1 MATYHISVKFGGKGQ
16 AANHADYIERKEKYR
31 DRQDLEYSAHG
42 NMPEWA
48 RDNPSHFWQAA
59 DQFERAN
66 GSTYRELEIALP
78 RELTA
83 EQRLELVQ
91 DFVRQEAGERHAW
104 SFAIHNP
111 KASIDGGEQPHAH
124 IMMSQR
130 VNDGIERTPEQYF
143 RRYNARYPD
152 RGGAKKDSGNLT
164 PTQQKEQ
171 LRELR
176 KRWEVKHNEHMRKHG
191 FERGFIDCRTLKEQG
206 IERRPEVHLGF
217 EAAGRLDDA
226 QRHDIMQKRSE
237 PDYYRHLEQ
246 ARMVGHD
253 IREWLDT
260 PVIALYGILPSEIAK
275 DDPKM
280 MSKIV
285 TSLPAETVTNVQV
298 STLPLDQATVSVTK
312 RVTDVVKDTRQHIAV
327 VAGVPMSVP
336 VVNAKPTR
344 TPGVFHASFPGVPS
358 LTVSTVK
365 GLPVSTNLPRGITE
379 DKGRT
384 AVPAGFTFGG
394 GSHEAVIRF
403 PKESGQKPIYVSVT
417 DVLTPAQVKQRQDEE
432 NRLQQEWNDTHP
444 VEVAERNYEQA
455 RAELDQA
462 NKDVARNQER
472 QAKAVQVY
480 NSRKSEL
487 DAANKTLAD
496 AKAEIKQFERFAREP
511 MAAGHRMWQ
520 MAGLKAQRAQ
530 TDVNNKKAAFDA
542 AAKDKSDADAALGAA
557 LERRKQKE
565 NKEKDSKDKLDKE
578 SKRNKPGKAT
588 GKGKPVGDKW
598 LDDAGK
604 DSGALIPDRI
614 ADKLRD
620 KEFKSFDDFR
630 KKFWEEVSKDPELS
644 KQFKDS
650 NKTNIQKGKAPFAR
664 KKDQVGGRERF
675 ELHHDKPISQD
686 GGVYDM
692 DNIRVTTPKRHID
705 IHRGK

>member
-1 MATYHISVKFGGKGQ
+1 MSGGDGKGPGNTGLGHSGGKP
-16 AANHADYIERKEKYR
+16 
-31 DRQDLEYSAHG
+31 SG
-42 NMPEWA
+42 NVNGGPTGLGGSGNSGGN
-48 RDNPSHFWQAA
+48 NPNSGPGWGTTHTP
-59 DQFERAN
+59 N
-66 GSTYRELEIALP
+66 G
-78 RELTA
+78 
-83 EQRLELVQ
+83 
-91 DFVRQEAGERHAW
+91 D
-104 SFAIHNP
+104 IHNYNP
-111 KASIDGGEQPHAH
+111 GEFGNGGNKP
-124 IMMSQR
+124 
-130 VNDGIERTPEQYF
+130 
-143 RRYNARYPD
+143 
-152 RGGAKKDSGNLT
+152 GGNSGN
-164 PTQQKEQ
+164 
-171 LRELR
+171 
-176 KRWEVKHNEHMRKHG
+176 HDGHG
-191 FERGFIDCRTLKEQG
+191 SGVQSAMAFGFPALAAPGAGTLG
-206 IERRPEVHLGF
+206 IAVSG
-217 EAAGRLDDA
+217 EALSAA
-226 QRHDIMQKRSE
+226 IADIFAALKGPFKFS
-237 PDYYRHLEQ
+237 
-246 ARMVGHD
+246 AWG
-253 IREWLDT
+253 
-260 PVIALYGILPSEIAK
+260 IALYGILPSEIAK

-365 GLPVSTNLPRGITE
+365 GLPVSTTLPRGIME

-403 PKESGQKPIYVSVT
+403 PKESGQKPVYVSVT

-432 NRLQQEWNDTHP
+432 KRLQQEWNDAHP

-455 RAELDQA
+455 RAELNQA

-542 AAKDKSDADAALGAA
+542 AAKEKSAADAALSSAMESRKKKEDKKRSA
-557 LERRKQKE
+557 ENKLNEEKNKRRKGTKDYGHDYHPAPKTEDIKGLGELKE
-565 NKEKDSKDKLDKE
+565 
-578 SKRNKPGKAT
+578 
-588 GKGKPVGDKW
+588 
-598 LDDAGK
+598 
-604 DSGALIPDRI
+604 
-614 ADKLRD
+614 
-620 KEFKSFDDFR
+620 
-630 KKFWEEVSKDPELS
+630 
-644 KQFKDS
+644 
-650 NKTNIQKGKAPFAR
+650 
-664 KKDQVGGRERF
+664 GR
-675 ELHHDKPISQD
+675 P
-686 GGVYDM
+686 
-692 DNIRVTTPKRHID
+692 
-705 IHRGK
+705 

>member
-1 MATYHISVKFGGKGQ
+1 MSGGDGRGHNSGAHNTGGNINGGPTGLGGNGGASDGSGWSSENNPWGGGSGSGVHWGGGSGHGNGGGNSNSGGGSNSSVAAPMAFGFPALAAPGAGTLGISVSGEALSAAIADIFAALKGPFKF
-16 AANHADYIERKEKYR
+16 
-31 DRQDLEYSAHG
+31 SAWG
-42 NMPEWA
+42 
-48 RDNPSHFWQAA
+48 
-59 DQFERAN
+59 
-66 GSTYRELEIALP
+66 
-78 RELTA
+78 
-83 EQRLELVQ
+83 
-91 DFVRQEAGERHAW
+91 
-104 SFAIHNP
+104 
-111 KASIDGGEQPHAH
+111 
-124 IMMSQR
+124 
-130 VNDGIERTPEQYF
+130 
-143 RRYNARYPD
+143 
-152 RGGAKKDSGNLT
+152 
-164 PTQQKEQ
+164 
-171 LRELR
+171 
-176 KRWEVKHNEHMRKHG
+176 
-191 FERGFIDCRTLKEQG
+191 
-206 IERRPEVHLGF
+206 
-217 EAAGRLDDA
+217 
-226 QRHDIMQKRSE
+226 
-237 PDYYRHLEQ
+237 
-246 ARMVGHD
+246 
-253 IREWLDT
+253 
-260 PVIALYGILPSEIAK
+260 IALYGILPSEIAK
-275 DDPKM
+275 DDPNM

-365 GLPVSTNLPRGITE
+365 GLPVSTTLPRGITE

-403 PKESGQKPIYVSVT
+403 PKESGQKPVYVSVT

-432 NRLQQEWNDTHP
+432 KRLQQEWNDAHP

-455 RAELDQA
+455 RAELNQA

-542 AAKDKSDADAALGAA
+542 AAKEKSDADVALSSA

-565 NKEKDSKDKLDKE
+565 NKEKDAKAKLDKE
-578 SKRNKPGKAT
+578 SKRNKLGKAT
-588 GKGKPVGDKW
+588 GKGKPVNNKW
-598 LDDAGK
+598 LNNAGK
-604 DSGALIPDRI
+604 DLGSPVPDRI
-614 ADKLRD
+614 ANKLRD

-644 KQFKDS
+644 KQFSRNNNDRMKV
-650 NKTNIQKGKAPFAR
+650 GKAPKTR
-664 KKDQVGGRERF
+664 TQDVSGKRTSF
-675 ELHHDKPISQD
+675 ELHHEKPISQN

-692 DNIRVTTPKRHID
+692 DNISVVTPKRHID

>member
-1 MATYHISVKFGGKGQ
+1 MSGGDGRGHNSGAHNTGGNINGGPTGLGGNGGASDGSGWSSENNPWGGGSGSGVHWGGGSGHGNGGGNSNSGGGSNSSVAAPMAFGFPALAAPGAGTLGISVSGEALSAAIADIFAALKGPFKF
-16 AANHADYIERKEKYR
+16 
-31 DRQDLEYSAHG
+31 SAWG
-42 NMPEWA
+42 
-48 RDNPSHFWQAA
+48 
-59 DQFERAN
+59 
-66 GSTYRELEIALP
+66 
-78 RELTA
+78 
-83 EQRLELVQ
+83 
-91 DFVRQEAGERHAW
+91 
-104 SFAIHNP
+104 
-111 KASIDGGEQPHAH
+111 
-124 IMMSQR
+124 
-130 VNDGIERTPEQYF
+130 
-143 RRYNARYPD
+143 
-152 RGGAKKDSGNLT
+152 
-164 PTQQKEQ
+164 
-171 LRELR
+171 
-176 KRWEVKHNEHMRKHG
+176 
-191 FERGFIDCRTLKEQG
+191 
-206 IERRPEVHLGF
+206 
-217 EAAGRLDDA
+217 
-226 QRHDIMQKRSE
+226 
-237 PDYYRHLEQ
+237 
-246 ARMVGHD
+246 
-253 IREWLDT
+253 
-260 PVIALYGILPSEIAK
+260 IALYGILPSEIAK
-275 DDPKM
+275 DDPNM

-365 GLPVSTNLPRGITE
+365 GLPVSITLPRGITE

-403 PKESGQKPIYVSVT
+403 PKESGQKPVYVSVT

-432 NRLQQEWNDTHP
+432 KRLQQEWNDAHP

-455 RAELDQA
+455 RAELNQA

-542 AAKDKSDADAALGAA
+542 AAKEKSDADVALSSA

-565 NKEKDSKDKLDKE
+565 NKEKDAKAKLDKE

-588 GKGKPVGDKW
+588 GKGKPVNNKW
-598 LDDAGK
+598 LNNAGK
-604 DSGALIPDRI
+604 DLGSPVPDRI
-614 ADKLRD
+614 ANKLRD

-644 KQFKDS
+644 KQFSRNNNDRMKV
-650 NKTNIQKGKAPFAR
+650 GKAPKTR
-664 KKDQVGGRERF
+664 TQDVSGKRTSF
-675 ELHHDKPISQD
+675 ELHHEKPISQN

-692 DNIRVTTPKRHID
+692 DNISVVTPKRHID

>member
-1 MATYHISVKFGGKGQ
+1 MSGGDGRGHNSGAHNTGGNINGGPTGLGGNGGASDGSGWSSENNPWGGGSGSGVHWGGGSGHGNGGGNSNSGGGSNSSVAAPMAFGFPALAAPGAGTLGISVSGEALSAAIADIFAALKGPFKF
-16 AANHADYIERKEKYR
+16 
-31 DRQDLEYSAHG
+31 SA
-42 NMPEWA
+42 W
-48 RDNPSHFWQAA
+48 
-59 DQFERAN
+59 
-66 GSTYRELEIALP
+66 
-78 RELTA
+78 
-83 EQRLELVQ
+83 
-91 DFVRQEAGERHAW
+91 
-104 SFAIHNP
+104 
-111 KASIDGGEQPHAH
+111 
-124 IMMSQR
+124 
-130 VNDGIERTPEQYF
+130 GI
-143 RRYNARYPD
+143 
-152 RGGAKKDSGNLT
+152 S
-164 PTQQKEQ
+164 
-171 LRELR
+171 
-176 KRWEVKHNEHMRKHG
+176 
-191 FERGFIDCRTLKEQG
+191 
-206 IERRPEVHLGF
+206 
-217 EAAGRLDDA
+217 
-226 QRHDIMQKRSE
+226 
-237 PDYYRHLEQ
+237 
-246 ARMVGHD
+246 
-253 IREWLDT
+253 
-260 PVIALYGILPSEIAK
+260 LYGILPSEIAK
-275 DDPKM
+275 DDPNM

-365 GLPVSTNLPRGITE
+365 GLPVSTTLPRGITE

-403 PKESGQKPIYVSVT
+403 PKESGQKPVYVSVT

-432 NRLQQEWNDTHP
+432 KRLQQEWNDAHP

-455 RAELDQA
+455 RAELNQA

-542 AAKDKSDADAALGAA
+542 AAKEKSDADVALSSA

-565 NKEKDSKDKLDKE
+565 NKEKDAKAKLDKE

-588 GKGKPVGDKW
+588 GKGKPVNNKW
-598 LDDAGK
+598 LNNAGK
-604 DSGALIPDRI
+604 DLGSPVPDRI
-614 ADKLRD
+614 ANKLRD

-644 KQFKDS
+644 KQFSRNNNDRMKV
-650 NKTNIQKGKAPFAR
+650 GKAPKTR
-664 KKDQVGGRERF
+664 TQDVSGKRTSF
-675 ELHHDKPISQD
+675 ELHHEKPISQN

-692 DNIRVTTPKRHID
+692 DNISVVTPKRHID

>member
-1 MATYHISVKFGGKGQ
+1 MSGGDGSGHNSGAHNTGGNINGGPTGLGGNGGASDGSGWSSENNPWGGGSGSGVHWGGGSGHGNGGGNSNSGGGSNSSVAAPMAFGFPALAAPGAGTLGISVSGEALSAAIADIFAALKGPFKF
-16 AANHADYIERKEKYR
+16 
-31 DRQDLEYSAHG
+31 SAWG
-42 NMPEWA
+42 
-48 RDNPSHFWQAA
+48 
-59 DQFERAN
+59 
-66 GSTYRELEIALP
+66 
-78 RELTA
+78 
-83 EQRLELVQ
+83 
-91 DFVRQEAGERHAW
+91 
-104 SFAIHNP
+104 
-111 KASIDGGEQPHAH
+111 
-124 IMMSQR
+124 
-130 VNDGIERTPEQYF
+130 
-143 RRYNARYPD
+143 
-152 RGGAKKDSGNLT
+152 
-164 PTQQKEQ
+164 
-171 LRELR
+171 
-176 KRWEVKHNEHMRKHG
+176 
-191 FERGFIDCRTLKEQG
+191 
-206 IERRPEVHLGF
+206 
-217 EAAGRLDDA
+217 
-226 QRHDIMQKRSE
+226 
-237 PDYYRHLEQ
+237 
-246 ARMVGHD
+246 
-253 IREWLDT
+253 
-260 PVIALYGILPSEIAK
+260 IALYGILPSEIAK
-275 DDPKM
+275 DDPNM

-365 GLPVSTNLPRGITE
+365 GLPVSTTLPRGITE

-403 PKESGQKPIYVSVT
+403 PKESGQKPVYVSVT

-432 NRLQQEWNDTHP
+432 KRLQQEWNDAHP

-455 RAELDQA
+455 RAELNQA

-542 AAKDKSDADAALGAA
+542 AAKEKSDADVALSSA

-565 NKEKDSKDKLDKE
+565 NKEKDAKAKLDKE

-588 GKGKPVGDKW
+588 GKGKPVNNKW
-598 LDDAGK
+598 LNNAGK
-604 DSGALIPDRI
+604 DLGSPVPDRI
-614 ADKLRD
+614 ANKLRD

-644 KQFKDS
+644 KQFSRNNNDRMKV
-650 NKTNIQKGKAPFAR
+650 GKAPKTR
-664 KKDQVGGRERF
+664 TQDVSGKRTSF
-675 ELHHDKPISQD
+675 ELHHEKPISQN

-692 DNIRVTTPKRHID
+692 DNISVVTPKRHID

>member
-1 MATYHISVKFGGKGQ
+1 MSGGDG
-16 AANHADYIERKEKYR
+16 R
-31 DRQDLEYSAHG
+31 DHNSGAHNTGG
-42 NMPEWA
+42 NI
-48 RDNPSHFWQAA
+48 
-59 DQFERAN
+59 N
-66 GSTYRELEIALP
+66 GGPTGL
-78 RELTA
+78 
-83 EQRLELVQ
+83 
-91 DFVRQEAGERHAW
+91 
-104 SFAIHNP
+104 
-111 KASIDGGEQPHAH
+111 GG
-124 IMMSQR
+124 
-130 VNDGIERTPEQYF
+130 N
-143 RRYNARYPD
+143 
-152 RGGAKKDSGNLT
+152 GGASDGSGWSSENNPWGGGSGSGVHWGGGSGNGNGGGNGNSGGGSNSSVAA
-164 PTQQKEQ
+164 P
-171 LRELR
+171 
-176 KRWEVKHNEHMRKHG
+176 VAFG
-191 FERGFIDCRTLKEQG
+191 FPALAAPGAGTLG
-206 IERRPEVHLGF
+206 IAVSG
-217 EAAGRLDDA
+217 EALSAA
-226 QRHDIMQKRSE
+226 IADIFAALKGPFKFS
-237 PDYYRHLEQ
+237 
-246 ARMVGHD
+246 AWG
-253 IREWLDT
+253 
-260 PVIALYGILPSEIAK
+260 IALYGILPSEIAK
-275 DDPKM
+275 DDPNM

-365 GLPVSTNLPRGITE
+365 GLPVSTTLPRGITE

-403 PKESGQKPIYVSVT
+403 PKESGQKPVYVSVT

-432 NRLQQEWNDTHP
+432 KRLQQEWNDAHP

-542 AAKDKSDADAALGAA
+542 AAKEKSAADAALSSAMESRKKKEDKKRSA
-557 LERRKQKE
+557 ENKLNEEKNKRRKGTKDYGHDYHPAPKTEDIKGLGELKE
-565 NKEKDSKDKLDKE
+565 GRPKTPKQGGGGKRARWYGDKGRKIYEWDSQHGELEGYRASDGQHLGSFDPKTGKQLKGPDP
-578 SKRNKPGKAT
+578 KRN
-588 GKGKPVGDKW
+588 
-598 LDDAGK
+598 
-604 DSGALIPDRI
+604 I
-614 ADKLRD
+614 
-620 KEFKSFDDFR
+620 
-630 KKFWEEVSKDPELS
+630 KKYL
-644 KQFKDS
+644 
-650 NKTNIQKGKAPFAR
+650 
-664 KKDQVGGRERF
+664 
-675 ELHHDKPISQD
+675 
-686 GGVYDM
+686 
-692 DNIRVTTPKRHID
+692 
-705 IHRGK
+705 

>member
-1 MATYHISVKFGGKGQ
+1 MSGGDGRGHNSGAHNTGGNINGGPTGLGGNGGASDGSGWSSENNPWGGGSGSGVHWGGGSGHGNGGGNSNSGGGSNSSVAAPMAFGFPALAAPGAGTLGISVSGEALSAAIADIFSALKGPFKF
-16 AANHADYIERKEKYR
+16 
-31 DRQDLEYSAHG
+31 SAWG
-42 NMPEWA
+42 
-48 RDNPSHFWQAA
+48 
-59 DQFERAN
+59 
-66 GSTYRELEIALP
+66 
-78 RELTA
+78 
-83 EQRLELVQ
+83 
-91 DFVRQEAGERHAW
+91 
-104 SFAIHNP
+104 
-111 KASIDGGEQPHAH
+111 
-124 IMMSQR
+124 
-130 VNDGIERTPEQYF
+130 
-143 RRYNARYPD
+143 
-152 RGGAKKDSGNLT
+152 
-164 PTQQKEQ
+164 
-171 LRELR
+171 
-176 KRWEVKHNEHMRKHG
+176 
-191 FERGFIDCRTLKEQG
+191 
-206 IERRPEVHLGF
+206 
-217 EAAGRLDDA
+217 
-226 QRHDIMQKRSE
+226 
-237 PDYYRHLEQ
+237 
-246 ARMVGHD
+246 
-253 IREWLDT
+253 
-260 PVIALYGILPSEIAK
+260 IALYGILPSEIAK

-365 GLPVSTNLPRGITE
+365 GLPVSTALPRGITQ

-403 PKESGQKPIYVSVT
+403 PKESGQKPVYVSVT

-432 NRLQQEWNDTHP
+432 KRLQQEWNDAHP

-455 RAELDQA
+455 RAELNQA

-530 TDVNNKKAAFDA
+530 TNVNNKKAAFDA
-542 AAKDKSDADAALGAA
+542 VAKEKSDADVALSSA

-565 NKEKDSKDKLDKE
+565 NKEKDAKAKLDKE
-578 SKRNKPGKAT
+578 SKRNKPGRAT
-588 GKGKPVGDKW
+588 GKGKPVNNKW
-598 LDDAGK
+598 LNNAGK
-604 DSGALIPDRI
+604 DLGSPVPDRI
-614 ADKLRD
+614 ANKLRD
-620 KEFKSFDDFR
+620 KEFKRFDDFR

-644 KQFKDS
+644 KQFSRNNNDRMKV
-650 NKTNIQKGKAPFAR
+650 GKAPKTR
-664 KKDQVGGRERF
+664 TQDVSGKRTSF
-675 ELHHDKPISQD
+675 ELHHEKPISQN

-692 DNIRVTTPKRHID
+692 DNISVVTPKRHID

>member
-1 MATYHISVKFGGKGQ
+1 MSGGDGRGHNSGAHNTGGNINGGPTGLGGNGGASDGSGWSSENNPWGGGSGSGVHWGGGSGHGNGGGNSNSGGGSNSSVAAPMAFGFPALAAPGAGTLGISVSGEALSAAIADIFAALKGPFKF
-16 AANHADYIERKEKYR
+16 
-31 DRQDLEYSAHG
+31 SAWG
-42 NMPEWA
+42 
-48 RDNPSHFWQAA
+48 
-59 DQFERAN
+59 
-66 GSTYRELEIALP
+66 
-78 RELTA
+78 
-83 EQRLELVQ
+83 
-91 DFVRQEAGERHAW
+91 
-104 SFAIHNP
+104 
-111 KASIDGGEQPHAH
+111 
-124 IMMSQR
+124 
-130 VNDGIERTPEQYF
+130 
-143 RRYNARYPD
+143 
-152 RGGAKKDSGNLT
+152 
-164 PTQQKEQ
+164 
-171 LRELR
+171 
-176 KRWEVKHNEHMRKHG
+176 
-191 FERGFIDCRTLKEQG
+191 
-206 IERRPEVHLGF
+206 
-217 EAAGRLDDA
+217 
-226 QRHDIMQKRSE
+226 
-237 PDYYRHLEQ
+237 
-246 ARMVGHD
+246 
-253 IREWLDT
+253 
-260 PVIALYGILPSEIAK
+260 IALYGILPSEIAK
-275 DDPKM
+275 DDPNM

-365 GLPVSTNLPRGITE
+365 GLPVSTTLPRGITE

-403 PKESGQKPIYVSVT
+403 PKESGQKPVYVSVT

-432 NRLQQEWNDTHP
+432 KRLQQEWNDAHP

-455 RAELDQA
+455 RAELNQA

-542 AAKDKSDADAALGAA
+542 AAKEKSDADVALSSA

-565 NKEKDSKDKLDKE
+565 NKEKDAKAKLDKE

-588 GKGKPVGDKW
+588 GKGKPVNNKW
-598 LDDAGK
+598 LNNAGK
-604 DSGALIPDRI
+604 DLGSPVPDRI
-614 ADKLRD
+614 ANKLRD

-644 KQFKDS
+644 KQFSRNNNDRMKV
-650 NKTNIQKGKAPFAR
+650 GKAPKTR
-664 KKDQVGGRERF
+664 TQDVSGKRTSF
-675 ELHHDKPISQD
+675 ELHHEKPISQN

-692 DNIRVTTPKRHID
+692 DNISVVIPKRHID

>member
-1 MATYHISVKFGGKGQ
+1 MSGGDGRGHNSGAHNTGGNINGGPTGLGGNGGASDGSGWSSENNPWGGGSGSGVHWGGGSGHGNGGGNSNSGGGSNSSVAAPMAFGFPALAAPGAGTLGISVSGEALSAAIADIFSALKGPFKF
-16 AANHADYIERKEKYR
+16 
-31 DRQDLEYSAHG
+31 SAWG
-42 NMPEWA
+42 
-48 RDNPSHFWQAA
+48 
-59 DQFERAN
+59 
-66 GSTYRELEIALP
+66 
-78 RELTA
+78 
-83 EQRLELVQ
+83 
-91 DFVRQEAGERHAW
+91 
-104 SFAIHNP
+104 
-111 KASIDGGEQPHAH
+111 
-124 IMMSQR
+124 
-130 VNDGIERTPEQYF
+130 
-143 RRYNARYPD
+143 
-152 RGGAKKDSGNLT
+152 
-164 PTQQKEQ
+164 
-171 LRELR
+171 
-176 KRWEVKHNEHMRKHG
+176 
-191 FERGFIDCRTLKEQG
+191 
-206 IERRPEVHLGF
+206 
-217 EAAGRLDDA
+217 
-226 QRHDIMQKRSE
+226 
-237 PDYYRHLEQ
+237 
-246 ARMVGHD
+246 
-253 IREWLDT
+253 
-260 PVIALYGILPSEIAK
+260 IALYGILPSEIAK

-365 GLPVSTNLPRGITE
+365 GLPVSTALPRGITQ

-403 PKESGQKPIYVSVT
+403 PKESGQKPVYVSVT

-432 NRLQQEWNDTHP
+432 KRLQQEWNDAHP

-455 RAELDQA
+455 RAELNQA

-530 TDVNNKKAAFDA
+530 TNVNNKKAAFDA
-542 AAKDKSDADAALGAA
+542 VAKEKSDADVALSSA

-565 NKEKDSKDKLDKE
+565 NKEKDAKAKLDKE
-578 SKRNKPGKAT
+578 SKRNKPGRAT
-588 GKGKPVGDKW
+588 GKGKPVNNKW
-598 LDDAGK
+598 LNNAGK
-604 DSGALIPDRI
+604 DLGSPVPDRI
-614 ADKLRD
+614 ANKLRD

-644 KQFKDS
+644 KQFSRNNNDRMKV
-650 NKTNIQKGKAPFAR
+650 GKAPKTR
-664 KKDQVGGRERF
+664 TQDVSGKRTSF
-675 ELHHDKPISQD
+675 ELHHEKPISQN

-692 DNIRVTTPKRHID
+692 DNISVVTPKRHID

>member
-1 MATYHISVKFGGKGQ
+1 MSGGDG
-16 AANHADYIERKEKYR
+16 R
-31 DRQDLEYSAHG
+31 DHNSGAHNTGGNINGGPTGLGGNGGASDGSGWSSENNPWGGGSGSGVHWGGGSGHG
-42 NMPEWA
+42 NGGG
-48 RDNPSHFWQAA
+48 NGNSGGGSNSSVAA
-59 DQFERAN
+59 VAFGFPALAAP
-66 GSTYRELEIALP
+66 GAGTLGIA
-78 RELTA
+78 
-83 EQRLELVQ
+83 VSG
-91 DFVRQEAGERHAW
+91 EALSAAIADIFAALKGPFKFSAW
-104 SFAIHNP
+104 
-111 KASIDGGEQPHAH
+111 G
-124 IMMSQR
+124 
-130 VNDGIERTPEQYF
+130 
-143 RRYNARYPD
+143 
-152 RGGAKKDSGNLT
+152 
-164 PTQQKEQ
+164 
-171 LRELR
+171 
-176 KRWEVKHNEHMRKHG
+176 
-191 FERGFIDCRTLKEQG
+191 
-206 IERRPEVHLGF
+206 
-217 EAAGRLDDA
+217 
-226 QRHDIMQKRSE
+226 
-237 PDYYRHLEQ
+237 
-246 ARMVGHD
+246 
-253 IREWLDT
+253 
-260 PVIALYGILPSEIAK
+260 IALYGILPSEIAK
-275 DDPKM
+275 DDPNM

-365 GLPVSTNLPRGITE
+365 GLPVSTTLPRGITE

-403 PKESGQKPIYVSVT
+403 PKESGQKPVYVSVT

-432 NRLQQEWNDTHP
+432 KRLQQEWNDAHP

-455 RAELDQA
+455 RAELNQA

-542 AAKDKSDADAALGAA
+542 AAKEKSAADAALSSAMESRKKKEDKKRSA
-557 LERRKQKE
+557 ENKLNEEKNKRRKGTKDYGHDYHPAPKTEDIKGLGELKE
-565 NKEKDSKDKLDKE
+565 GRPKTPKQGGGGKRARWYGDKGRKIYEWDSQHGELEGYRASDGQHLGSFDPKTGKQLKGPDP
-578 SKRNKPGKAT
+578 KRN
-588 GKGKPVGDKW
+588 
-598 LDDAGK
+598 
-604 DSGALIPDRI
+604 I
-614 ADKLRD
+614 
-620 KEFKSFDDFR
+620 
-630 KKFWEEVSKDPELS
+630 KKYL
-644 KQFKDS
+644 
-650 NKTNIQKGKAPFAR
+650 
-664 KKDQVGGRERF
+664 
-675 ELHHDKPISQD
+675 
-686 GGVYDM
+686 
-692 DNIRVTTPKRHID
+692 
-705 IHRGK
+705 